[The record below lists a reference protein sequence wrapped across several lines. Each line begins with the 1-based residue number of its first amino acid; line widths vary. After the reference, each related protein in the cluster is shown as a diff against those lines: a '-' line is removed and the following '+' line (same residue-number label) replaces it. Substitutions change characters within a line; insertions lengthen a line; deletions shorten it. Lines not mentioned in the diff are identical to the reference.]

1 LPDDTSLSFSYLGDT
16 YSPIEGNTKMITQD
30 THRSASTRSGR
41 RLAVVALV
49 PLFGVFGLAA
59 CSDEV
64 DDLVAVAQYVGASA
78 DVLEANDMEPEFDID
93 CEGSDA
99 TNDVTCTGQTEDG
112 LDIVSTGE
120 NLGADD
126 ATLTVT
132 VDGKV
137 LYDGLLDET
146 P

>member
-1 LPDDTSLSFSYLGDT
+1 
-16 YSPIEGNTKMITQD
+16 MIMQD
-30 THRSASTRSGR
+30 IHRSASTGSR
-41 RLAVVALV
+41 RRFAVVALV
-49 PLFGVFGLAA
+49 PLFGVLGLAA

-64 DDLVAVAQYVGASA
+64 DDLVSFAQYVGASA
-78 DVLEANDMEPEFDID
+78 DVLEANDMEPDFDID

-99 TNDVTCTGQTEDG
+99 TNDVTCTGHTDDG

-120 NLGADD
+120 NLGSDD

-132 VDGKV
+132 VDGEV

>member
-1 LPDDTSLSFSYLGDT
+1 MT
-16 YSPIEGNTKMITQD
+16 TQD
-30 THRSASTRSGR
+30 THRNASTGSGR

-49 PLFGVFGLAA
+49 SLFGVFGLAA

-64 DDLVAVAQYVGASA
+64 DDLVSFAQYVGASA

-99 TNDVTCTGQTEDG
+99 TNDVTCTGHTDDG

-120 NLGADD
+120 NLGTDE

-132 VDGKV
+132 VDGEV
-137 LYDGLLDET
+137 LYEG
-146 P
+146 PAR

>member
-1 LPDDTSLSFSYLGDT
+1 M
-16 YSPIEGNTKMITQD
+16 NTQD
-30 THRSASTRSGR
+30 THRSASARGGR

-49 PLFGVFGLAA
+49 PLFDVFGLAA
-59 CSDEV
+59 CGDEA
-64 DDLVAVAQYVGASA
+64 DDLVSFAQYVGASA

-93 CEGSDA
+93 CDGDDV
-99 TNDVTCTGQTEDG
+99 TNDVTCTGSTDDG

-132 VDGKV
+132 VNGEV
-137 LYDGLLDET
+137 LYDGLLDER

>member
-1 LPDDTSLSFSYLGDT
+1 MEQSVVQNFAVDRDGEGGVVGAEVLPGRHDAEPVVG
-16 YSPIEGNTKMITQD
+16 
-30 THRSASTRSGR
+30 ASRARYVVGGVAS
-41 RLAVVALV
+41 LAVDVELRFHV
-49 PLFGVFGLAA
+49 VRF
-59 CSDEV
+59 E
-64 DDLVAVAQYVGASA
+64 YVGASA

-99 TNDVTCTGQTEDG
+99 TNDVTCTGSTDDG

-132 VDGKV
+132 VDGEV

>member
-1 LPDDTSLSFSYLGDT
+1 
-16 YSPIEGNTKMITQD
+16 MMTQE
-30 THRSASTRSGR
+30 THRSATPGSSR
-41 RLAVVALV
+41 RLAIVALV

-59 CSDEV
+59 CGDEA
-64 DDLVAVAQYVGASA
+64 DDLVSFAHYVVASA

-93 CEGSDA
+93 CEGSDVI
-99 TNDVTCTGQTEDG
+99 NDVTCTGRTDDG
-112 LDIVSTGE
+112 LDIVSAGE

-132 VDGKV
+132 VDGEV

>member
-1 LPDDTSLSFSYLGDT
+1 
-16 YSPIEGNTKMITQD
+16 MITQD
-30 THRSASTRSGR
+30 THRSSSTGGGR
-41 RLAVVALV
+41 RLALVALV
-49 PLFGVFGLAA
+49 PLFGVFGIAA
-59 CSDEV
+59 CSDEA
-64 DDLVAVAQYVGASA
+64 DDLVSFAQYVGASA

-99 TNDVTCTGQTEDG
+99 TNDVTCTGRTVDG

-132 VDGKV
+132 VDGEV

>member
-1 LPDDTSLSFSYLGDT
+1 M
-16 YSPIEGNTKMITQD
+16 NMQD
-30 THRSASTRSGR
+30 THTSASMGSGR
-41 RLAVVALV
+41 RLAVVLLV

-59 CSDEV
+59 CSDEA
-64 DDLVAVAQYVGASA
+64 DDLVSFAQYVGASV

-93 CEGSDA
+93 CDGSDA
-99 TNDVTCTGQTEDG
+99 TNDVTCTGRTDDG

-132 VDGKV
+132 VDGEV